1 MDIITNTILPGSAP
15 GPGLPGERLGIP
27 PRAKR
32 EAMAAEQR
40 AASGGGGGMPIPPPP
55 MGNPVG
61 VGAYDQGRPPLPPP
75 NMGGGGYGGDN
86 GAGQGRM
93 GYGGGPRRPLSP
105 QRGELSFSDQ
115 PCLSFAC
122 SDTLL
127 THFVELT
134 APGAGGPPGG
144 GASGGGGGGGYGYGR
159 RY

>member
-40 AASGGGGGMPIPPPP
+40 AASGGGGGMPVPPPP

-61 VGAYDQGRPPLPPP
+61 AGQYDQGRPPLPPP

-105 QRGELSFSDQ
+105 QRGELSFFDQ
-115 PCLSFAC
+115 PRVSFAC
-122 SDTLL
+122 SDTLSRAYS
-127 THFVELT
+127 TWSWWTTWRRFEWWRR
-134 APGAGGPPGG
+134 
-144 GASGGGGGGGYGYGR
+144 GR
-159 RY
+159 RIRIRKKVLK

>member
-40 AASGGGGGMPIPPPP
+40 AASGGGGVPPPPPP
-55 MGNPVG
+55 MGNQG
-61 VGAYDQGRPPLPPP
+61 VGGYDQGRPPLPPP

-86 GAGQGRM
+86 GAGQSRM

-105 QRGELSFSDQ
+105 QRGELSLLNQSGYVLMT
-115 PCLSFAC
+115 LSN
-122 SDTLL
+122 
-127 THFVELT
+127 VT
-134 APGAGGPPGG
+134 APGAGGPPAG
-144 GASGGGGGGGYGYGR
+144 GGGGGGGYGYGR